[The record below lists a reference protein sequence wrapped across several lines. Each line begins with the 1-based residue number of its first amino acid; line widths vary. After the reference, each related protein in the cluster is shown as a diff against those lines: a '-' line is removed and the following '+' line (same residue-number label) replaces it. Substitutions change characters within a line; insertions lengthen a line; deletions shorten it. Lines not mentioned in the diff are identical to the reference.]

1 MKICRNCVDELGGGD
16 KSEKINNVG
25 SSTVYETVELD
36 EDEEEVEGTV
46 LGGGVDE
53 VSIIPVVYPYGTV
66 IVSSLSFFHM
76 LVILLNLLVPP
87 FLSLS

>member
-1 MKICRNCVDELGGGD
+1 M
-16 KSEKINNVG
+16 
-25 SSTVYETVELD
+25 
-36 EDEEEVEGTV
+36 